1 MTMSGQQTAVGPIS
15 RFADRAYLAWAAV
28 ATAYAIA
35 FLQRVS
41 PQTVSL
47 SFMHDFGTDA
57 AGVAMLASSYFW
69 GYTLMQIPAGL
80 LVDRYGVKRVVL
92 FSMLASSLGSAAF
105 ALAPNLL
112 DVFIARLI
120 VACGDALVFTAL
132 LKLVAQNFSDQRFGM
147 MSGISQV
154 SGYVGGV
161 MATTPLAAAV
171 SGFGWRA
178 CFVFIACIGV
188 ANLAFASVV
197 LKPDPAAHSNKTLSG
212 VLLASRRALSQMA
225 NWGCAMSFASHFAVV
240 TTLSGVWGI
249 PMVAHF
255 FNISPSAAGTPLLTF
270 MVGNAVGSIFLGHA
284 ADRAAAALDTALIR
298 ICVLRML
305 LIAMLLPPFAHALGF
320 LYVTVVFTVLGLVAG
335 GTVPLVLKC
344 TKRLYTTELIGV
356 GASVNTTAAGI
367 FAGAAQPV
375 IGFAMIAA
383 SRFAGNGA
391 QHDAAAVS
399 DAGYATLIGILLLMS
414 LPGIAGPLLMRSKL
428 IPVK

>member
-1 MTMSGQQTAVGPIS
+1 MSMLGQQAVYAPTS
-15 RFADRAYLAWAAV
+15 RFTDRAYLAWTAV
-28 ATAYAIA
+28 AIAYAIA

-41 PQTVSL
+41 PQSVSL
-47 SFMHDFGTDA
+47 SFMHDFNTDA

-92 FSMLASSLGSAAF
+92 VSMIASSLGSAAF

-112 DVFIARLI
+112 DVFVARLI

-132 LKLVAQNFSDQRFGM
+132 LKLVAQSFADERFGM

-161 MATTPLAAAV
+161 IATTPLAAAV

-178 CFVFIACIGV
+178 CFLFIACIGL
-188 ANLAFASVV
+188 ANLAFAKLA
-197 LKPDPAAHSNKTLSG
+197 LKPDPASHSNKTLKG
-212 VLLASRRALSQMA
+212 VLLAARQSLAHVA
-225 NWGCAMSFASHFAVV
+225 NWGCAMTFASHFAVV

-255 FNISPSAAGTPLLTF
+255 FHISPTAAGTPLLAF
-270 MVGNAVGSIFLGHA
+270 MIGNALGSIFLGHA
-284 ADRAAAALDTALIR
+284 ADRAAAALDRALIG

-305 LIAMLLPPFAHALGF
+305 LIAMLLPPIAQTFGLA
-320 LYVTVVFTVLGLVAG
+320 YVTVVFTALGLVAG

-344 TKRLYTTELIGV
+344 VKKLYTADLIGV

-367 FAGAAQPV
+367 FAGISQPI
-375 IGFAMIAA
+375 IGFAMLAA
-383 SRFAGNGA
+383 SNASGT
-391 QHDAAAVS
+391 DAVHNTAAIG
-399 DAGYATLIGILLLMS
+399 DGGYSALIVILLLMS

-428 IPVK
+428 IAR

>member
-1 MTMSGQQTAVGPIS
+1 MAIAEEKAVSAPAVG
-15 RFADRAYLAWAAV
+15 ATDRAYLAWAAV

-41 PQTVSL
+41 PQSITTN
-47 SFMHDFGTDA
+47 FMIDFNTDA

-92 FSMLASSLGSAAF
+92 FSMAASSAGSAAF

-112 DVFIARLI
+112 DVFAARLI

-132 LKLVAQNFSDQRFGM
+132 LKLVALNFRDERFGI

-154 SGYVGGV
+154 SGYIGGV
-161 MATTPLAAAV
+161 LATTPLAAAV

-178 CFVFIACIGV
+178 CFVFIACVGA
-188 ANLAFASVV
+188 ANLAFASLV
-197 LKPDPAAHSNKTLSG
+197 LKPDPAAHSSRTLRG
-212 VLLASRRALSQMA
+212 VLAASGKSLSQAA

-255 FNISPSAAGTPLLTF
+255 FNMSPSAASTPLLAF
-270 MVGNAVGSIFLGHA
+270 MVGNALGSIFLGHV
-284 ADRAAAALDTALIR
+284 ADRAAAALDSALIR
-298 ICVLRML
+298 ICLLRML
-305 LIAMLLPPFAHALGF
+305 LIAMLLPPVAHALGF
-320 LYVTVVFTVLGLVAG
+320 IYVTVVFSALGLVAG

-344 TKRLYTTELIGV
+344 TKRLYTAELIGV

-367 FAGAAQPV
+367 FAGASQPI
-375 IGFAMIAA
+375 IGLAMVGVSRLAGDGLEHAA
-383 SRFAGNGA
+383 SIG
-391 QHDAAAVS
+391 
-399 DAGYATLIGILLLMS
+399 DAGFEVLIGILLLMS
-414 LPGIAGPLLMRSKL
+414 LPGIAGPRLMRSKL
-428 IPVK
+428 RAGQ

>member
-1 MTMSGQQTAVGPIS
+1 MSIGEQAIIAPS
-15 RFADRAYLAWAAV
+15 FRFTDRAYIAWATVAV
-28 ATAYAIA
+28 AYAIA

-41 PQTVSL
+41 PQSVGF

-92 FSMLASSLGSAAF
+92 CSMVASSLGSAAF

-112 DVFIARLI
+112 DVFAARLI

-132 LKLVAQNFSDQRFGM
+132 LKLVAQSFSDERFGF

-178 CFVFIACIGV
+178 CFIFIACVGV
-188 ANLAFASVV
+188 ANLAFATAT
-197 LKPDPAAHSNKTLSG
+197 LKPAPVASSNKTFASVLS
-212 VLLASRRALSQMA
+212 AAWHALSRAA
-225 NWGCAMSFASHFAVV
+225 NWGCALTFASHFAVV

-249 PMVAHF
+249 PMVAHV
-255 FNISPSAAGTPLLTF
+255 FNISPSAAGAPLLAF
-270 MVGNAVGSIFLGHA
+270 MIGNAVGSIFLGHM
-284 ADRAAAALDTALIR
+284 ADRAAALDTTLIR
-298 ICVLRML
+298 ICLLRMG
-305 LIAMLLPPFAHALGF
+305 LIAMLLPLFAHAFGIV
-320 LYVTVVFTVLGLVAG
+320 YVGIVFAVLGLVAG

-344 TKRLYTTELIGV
+344 TKRLYTAELMGI
-356 GASVNTTAAGI
+356 GASVNTTTAGI
-367 FAGAAQPV
+367 FAGATQSLIAL
-375 IGFAMIAA
+375 AMVAA
-383 SRFAGNGA
+383 SQSASGSVGYG
-391 QHDAAAVS
+391 AAAVN
-399 DAGYATLIGILLLMS
+399 DAGYSALIGLLLLMS
-414 LPGIAGPLLMRSKL
+414 LPGIVGPLLMRSKL
-428 IPVK
+428 IDGQ

>member
-1 MTMSGQQTAVGPIS
+1 MALTEQHAAFVPANRS
-15 RFADRAYLAWAAV
+15 ADRAYLAWATV

-41 PQTVSL
+41 PQSVSL
-47 SFMHDFGTDA
+47 NFMQDFSTDA

-69 GYTLMQIPAGL
+69 GYTLMQIPAGI

-92 FSMLASSLGSAAF
+92 FSMAASSLGSAAF

-112 DVFIARLI
+112 DVFAARLI
-120 VACGDALVFTAL
+120 IACGDALVFTAL
-132 LKLVAQNFSDQRFGM
+132 LKLVAQSFTDERFGM

-171 SGFGWRA
+171 TGFGWRA
-178 CFVFIACIGV
+178 CFIFIACVGV
-188 ANLAFASVV
+188 TNLAFASLV
-197 LKPDPAAHSNKTLSG
+197 LKPDPVLHSTKTLGG
-212 VLLASRRALSQMA
+212 VLAASRQSLSQMA
-225 NWGCAMSFASHFAVV
+225 NWGCAMTFASHFAVV

-255 FNISPSAAGTPLLTF
+255 FNVSPSAAATPLLAF
-270 MVGNAVGSIFLGHA
+270 MISNAVGSIFLGYM

-298 ICVLRML
+298 ICLLRML
-305 LIAMLLPPFAHALGF
+305 LIAMLLPPVAHALGF
-320 LYVTVVFTVLGLVAG
+320 LYVTVVFTALGLVAG

-344 TKRLYTTELIGV
+344 TKKLYTADLIGV
-356 GASVNTTAAGI
+356 GASVNTTTAGI
-367 FAGAAQPV
+367 FAGASQPI
-375 IGFAMIAA
+375 IGLAMVL
-383 SRFAGNGA
+383 AGSDATQG
-391 QHDAAAVS
+391 AAAIG
-399 DAGYATLIGILLLMS
+399 DAGYGALIGILLLMS

-428 IPVK
+428 IVRQ